1 MNKFTL
7 FLALFLLL
15 HLSASAKCGDAK
27 RMQQLE
33 YKKAVATYVTV
44 ISQKIA
50 KQFSA
55 NIAPYKKATLLLEL
69 QAIVNLYDPKK
80 SSIATQKIA
89 QNLLH
94 ALFVEGFKV
103 LDGKS
108 QKANCE
114 MVATYIN
121 YKNGMLINAR
131 IVDKKTREIYTSAQ
145 VFVTRKELKSIN
157 KIYNK
162 YSWFSQN

>member
-7 FLALFLLL
+7 FLALFIMLNAPAY
-15 HLSASAKCGDAK
+15 SKCGNTK
-27 RMQQLE
+27 VMQKLE

-50 KQFSA
+50 KQFAA
-55 NIAPYKKATLLLEL
+55 NIAPYKKATLYIEL
-69 QAIVNLYDPKK
+69 KDIVNLYDPKK

-103 LDGKS
+103 LDAPS
-108 QKANCE
+108 PKANAE
-114 MVATYIN
+114 MRATYIN
-121 YKNGMLINAR
+121 YKKGMLINAR
-131 IVDKKTREIYTSAQ
+131 IVDKKTKEIYTSAQ
-145 VFVTRKELKSIN
+145 LFVTQKELKSIN